1 VLEGMKQVARTGG
14 TAQATFSNY
23 PVDVACKTGTAE
35 TGKRDASANAAFVCF
50 APAEEPKIAIS
61 IYGEQ
66 AGHGSG
72 MAVIAK
78 SMLDYYLNID
88 EASDVTSYENAV
100 S

>member
-1 VLEGMKQVARTGG
+1 VLEGMKMVARSGG
-14 TAQATFSNY
+14 TAKGTFADY

-35 TGKRDASANAAFVCF
+35 TGKRNTSDNAAFVCF

-72 MAVIAK
+72 MAGIAK
-78 SMLDYYLNID
+78 SLLDYYLNL
-88 EASDVTSYENAV
+88 EESSDVNSYENAV